1 MVKKTPG
8 AILPSDRKH
17 REFHLSFSSERDQNP
32 ACSSLFTD
40 WSESRFFSPLYTH
53 SISSSYVLPFS
64 QQPSLRYFA
73 HIERNVIYNIMYG
86 RITFTDTGQFLS
98 VQIHFRRT
106 DI

>member
-1 MVKKTPG
+1 MFFLVHRLVRITFLL
-8 AILPSDRKH
+8 AIIYPFDFIFVRLAI
-17 REFHLSFSSERDQNP
+17 FHNNRLYDI
-32 ACSSLFTD
+32 FT
-40 WSESRFFSPLYTH
+40 
-53 SISSSYVLPFS
+53 
-64 QQPSLRYFA
+64 

>member
-17 REFHLSFSSERDQNP
+17 REFHLLFSSERDQNP

-53 SISSSYVLPFS
+53 SISSSYVLPSFTTTVFTIFLPIS
-64 QQPSLRYFA
+64 S
-73 HIERNVIYNIMYG
+73 VMYG